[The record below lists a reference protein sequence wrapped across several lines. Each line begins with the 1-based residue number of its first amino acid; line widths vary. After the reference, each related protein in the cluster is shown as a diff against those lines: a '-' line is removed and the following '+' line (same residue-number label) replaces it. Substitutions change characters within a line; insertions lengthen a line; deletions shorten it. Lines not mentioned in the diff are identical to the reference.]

1 MNRCKNLR
9 KLRMAFIAR
18 IERLERRLSVS
29 VGLAPHQ
36 QDPVVAYVTIETL
49 NAWAQFSKAFYLSCV
64 INAATE
70 SRVKI
75 SVTPQGMSTNDAIGT
90 AIVRFKKYATPNS
103 LGEWARRDEPAWHD
117 PNVLLEVCRTVD
129 CSLYGQIQAAFSMGQ
144 RVFVDLPVFRNFYSH
159 RNRQSEEAAQRI
171 APLYLVPT
179 ALRPSEILLR
189 KRPAASAS
197 VLLEWMAELKITSEF
212 ICC

>member
-9 KLRMAFIAR
+9 KLRTSFIAR

-29 VGLAPHQ
+29 AGLAPHQ

-117 PNVLLEVCRTVD
+117 PNVLLEVCRTVN
-129 CSLYGQIQAAFSMGQ
+129 CSLYGQIQPPFLWGSAFLLTCRCSETSTVTEIV
-144 RVFVDLPVFRNFYSH
+144 RVRRV
-159 RNRQSEEAAQRI
+159 AQRI

-189 KRPAASAS
+189 KKPAASAS
-197 VLLEWMAELKITSEF
+197 LLLEWMAELKITSEF